1 MNIEEYV
8 KGLYEQ
14 TFKEPPDRIVKLAD
28 SGSNRQYFRLT
39 GARGNVI
46 GAFHEDKREN
56 EAFLSFTRTFRSI
69 GLPVPEILAEDPGG
83 YAYLLTDLG
92 DQTLF
97 SLLSEMRTTEDRFPD
112 AIRDHYRKVLA
123 ILPKFQIRGGQSL
136 DYGKCYPRGAFDR
149 QSMHWDLNYFKYYFL
164 KLSQIPFDEQAL
176 EEDFQAF
183 MDFLLSADA
192 SFYMYRDFQSRNIM
206 LLEGK
211 PFFIDY
217 QGGRKGPLQY
227 DVASLLYDAKA
238 DIPPGVREEM
248 LEEYLSELGRLVP
261 GKREEFLFYYPG
273 FILIRIL
280 QALGAYGFRGYY
292 EKKSHFL
299 QSIPYALNN
308 FRQLRKK
315 WQEKGFGVDLPT
327 LFALLDKMTTDA
339 RYEIRETRY
348 AIHDTRKANS
358 QKPTANSEKL
368 TVTINSFSYRQGI
381 PVDPTGNG
389 GGFVFDC
396 RALPN
401 PGRIEE
407 YKMLTGK
414 EAPVIDFLSDR
425 EEVGRF
431 LKNVTSLVDQSVS
444 QYLEREF
451 QHLSVSFGCTGGQH
465 RSVYCAEYL
474 ERHLMEQ
481 FDIRIIVSHTN
492 LMNGNE

>member
-1 MNIEEYV
+1 MNIEAYV
-8 KGLYEQ
+8 KELYEH
-14 TFKEPPDRIVKLAD
+14 TFDEQPDRIVKLAD

-39 GARGNVI
+39 GARGNAI

-97 SLLSEMRTTEDRFPD
+97 SLLSEMRTTEDRFPE
-112 AIRDHYRKVLA
+112 AIRYHYRKVLA
-123 ILPKFQIRGGQSL
+123 ILPKFQIRGGESL
-136 DYGKCYPRGAFDR
+136 DFRKCYPRGAFDR

-176 EEDFQAF
+176 EEDFQAL

-192 SFYMYRDFQSRNIM
+192 SFFMYRDFQSRNIM
-206 LLEGK
+206 LLEEK

-238 DIPPGVREEM
+238 DIPPTVREEM

-308 FRQLRKK
+308 LRQLREK

-327 LFALLDKMTTDA
+327 LFALLDRMIKDDRSA
-339 RYEIRETRY
+339 IHETRN
-348 AIHDTRKANS
+348 AKREAF
-358 QKPTANSEKL
+358 
-368 TVTINSFSYRQGI
+368 TVTINSFSYKKGI
-381 PVDPTGNG
+381 PPDPSGNG
-389 GGFVFDC
+389 GGYVFDC

-401 PGRIEE
+401 PGRFEE
-407 YKMLTGK
+407 YQQLTGK
-414 EAPVIDFLSDR
+414 EAPVIEFLRDR
-425 EEVGRF
+425 EEVGQF
-431 LKNVTSLVDQSVS
+431 LKNVTSLVDQSVK

-451 QHLSVSFGCTGGQH
+451 QHLSVSFGCTGGRH

-474 ERHLMEQ
+474 ERHLKER
-481 FDIRIIVSHTN
+481 FDIRIIVNHTN
-492 LMNGNE
+492 ILNGNE